1 MSVSGMDSRGPE
13 RVLGHRKERAVRTR
27 VCHAGNTIVR
37 AARVGTGAVA
47 LAALVWGATPSAH
60 ALTLE
65 LSGQVTLRPQGA
77 TRALSGTRTTVLLAD
92 DLVQA
97 SVRVSGAH
105 AVERQSFSTVVLRR
119 QDAKTRAWVDVHT
132 FYSARLELKSA
143 GPTIPK
149 ANEGPVGLVKR
160 IETPTERL
168 VGGPWAV
175 FYETPPLRLPAGTTV
190 LRASA
195 RRQDGT
201 SVDSAPLP
209 VDVRR
214 PPAVLTILAMG
225 GTCTDPDANTNHR
238 TLTDA
243 GITRDADACAAKGV
257 QATYLGDLTPMGS
270 VNCNNP
276 CNAGCMNF
284 MEHLALRLL
293 NDKDL
298 ADRFDSIDNRGEEL
312 CQPRAN
318 PQGIRNRLVFGKWR
332 NTDEEPVCATP
343 IRFNGIIDDF
353 VRDGGQSLIL
363 IGQSQGGAKLAGM
376 VRDHWRWPAT
386 LTLELLALWDATSFD
401 VVSFSGHPLIGSMGV
416 RRVGSHPRHT
426 LSFFQYSNPVP
437 FQNGAPLLDSAEQYD
452 LDVCFSHNGIARS
465 QFVHHKTADAVKDA
479 LTALRDR
486 ARR

>member
-1 MSVSGMDSRGPE
+1 M
-13 RVLGHRKERAVRTR
+13 RTR
-27 VCHAGNTIVR
+27 NCHAGNMVVR
-37 AARVGTGAVA
+37 AARIGTGAAA
-47 LAALVWGATPSAH
+47 LAALVWGPTPSAH
-60 ALTLE
+60 ALSLE
-65 LSGQVTLRPQGA
+65 LSGQATLRPQAA
-77 TRALSGTRTTVLLAD
+77 TRALSATRSTVLLAD

-97 SVRVSGAH
+97 SVRASGAH
-105 AVERQSFSTVVLRR
+105 PVERQSFSTLVLQR
-119 QDAKTRAWVDVHT
+119 QDATTRAWVDVHT
-132 FYSARLELKSA
+132 FYRAQLEPKNA
-143 GPTIPK
+143 GATTPK
-149 ANEGPVGLVKR
+149 ATEGKR
-160 IETPTERL
+160 IEPPTERL
-168 VGGPWAV
+168 VAGPWSV
-175 FYETPPLRLPAGTTV
+175 SYESPPLRLPAGTSA

-195 RRQDGT
+195 RLQDGGT
-201 SVDSAPLP
+201 VDSAPLP
-209 VDVRR
+209 LDVRR

-225 GTCTDPDANTNHR
+225 GTCTDPDANTSHH
-238 TLTDA
+238 TLTEA

-257 QATYLGDLTPMGS
+257 QATYLGDLTPMAS

-276 CNAGCMNF
+276 CNAACMNF

-293 NDKDL
+293 NDRDL

-318 PQGIRNRLVFGKWR
+318 LQGIRNRLVFGKWR

-401 VVSFSGHPLIGSMGV
+401 VISFSGHPLIGSMGV

-437 FQNGAPLLDSAEQYD
+437 FQNGAPLQDPAEQHD